1 MGILI
6 PDISVAE
13 KLLRTVVI
21 CGFLLV
27 SFRIAGRRQLGQMS
41 PFDLV
46 VLLIIG
52 NAVQNAL
59 HVSVIRRRPA

>member
-21 CGFLLV
+21 YGFLLV
-27 SFRIAGRRQLGQMS
+27 SFRIAGKRQLGQMS

-59 HVSVIRRRPA
+59 HVSVIRRRSA